1 MISQTSGVTAYNT
14 IDQLTKPQGSTP
26 PPVPAEQNNQG
37 GSTVADKT
45 DISAK
50 ALALSKTLQQP
61 GATAEQ
67 QEPKAAEQGETREE
81 AAGLQAPPQQPPP
94 QQQQQV
100 QQQSSP
106 SINIR
111 V

>member
-1 MISQTSGVTAYNT
+1 MISQTSGVTAYNAV
-14 IDQLTKPQGSTP
+14 DQLTRPQQGQTP
-26 PPVPAEQNNQG
+26 PPVPSEQNTQG

-61 GATAEQ
+61 GAAAEQ

-81 AAGLQAPPQQPPP
+81 AAAPQAPPP
-94 QQQQQV
+94 QQN

>member
-1 MISQTSGVTAYNT
+1 MISQTSGATTYST
-14 IDQLTKPQGSTP
+14 IDQLPRPAAEKP
-26 PPVPAEQNNQG
+26 PAATAEPKDTVGG

-50 ALALSKTLQQP
+50 ALALSKTIQQP
-61 GATAEQ
+61 GASSEQ
-67 QEPKAAEQGETREE
+67 QETRASEQGETTEE
-81 AAGLQAPPQQPPP
+81 TQPPQPTPQQP
-94 QQQQQV
+94 
-100 QQQSSP
+100 SP

>member
-1 MISQTSGVTAYNT
+1 MIGQTSGVSAYNA
-14 IDQLTKPQGSTP
+14 IDQLTRPQAQAP
-26 PPVPAEQNNQG
+26 PTVPTEQTSQG

-50 ALALSKTLQQP
+50 ALALAQTLQQP
-61 GATAEQ
+61 GTTAEQ
-67 QEPKAAEQGETREE
+67 QETRTSEQGETQEE
-81 AAGLQAPPQQPPP
+81 QATPPPPPP
-94 QQQQQV
+94 QQQPQAQG
-100 QQQSSP
+100 QQQTTP